1 MSGWRDEVAHYKN
14 ARAGSHPLPKPPNA
28 EAGRRANDGDPGG
41 GYPARFMQHPDDPLL
56 RHAPTRV
63 HGRYF
68 VRPSASTPAHWLI
81 GFHGQGQT
89 AEAFLADLERIP
101 RGPDWLV
108 ASIQGLNRHYA
119 GRTQA
124 IVASWMTS
132 QDRELAIADNLA
144 WVDTALDQ
152 IEREFGSPRSIV
164 FAGFSQGVAMAYRA
178 GLLGSRSCA
187 AILAGN
193 GDVPPELKTASGRA
207 WPLVL
212 VATGTRDEW
221 YTPARLAAD
230 AEVLRSLGAEVRTL
244 THDGAHE
251 WTNELAEAA
260 GRLLAGIAGRVAGAE
275 GA

>member
-1 MSGWRDEVAHYKN
+1 MPVLLKL
-14 ARAGSHPLPKPPNA
+14 AG
-28 EAGRRANDGDPGG
+28 GD
-41 GYPARFMQHPDDPLL
+41 YPARFMLDPDDPPLL
-56 RHAPTRV
+56 RHAPTQV

-68 VRPSASTPAHWLI
+68 VRPSASKPAHWLI
-81 GFHGQGQT
+81 GFHGQGHT

-101 RGPDWLV
+101 RGPDWVV
-108 ASIQGLNRHYA
+108 ASIQGLNRYYA

-132 QDRELAIADNLA
+132 QDRELAIADNVA

-152 IEREFGSPRSIV
+152 LEREFGRPRSIV

-178 GLLGSRSCA
+178 GLLGRRPCV

-193 GDVPPELKTASGRA
+193 GDVPPELKSATSRT

-212 VATGTRDEW
+212 VATGARDEW

-230 AEVLRSLGAEVRTL
+230 VEVLRGLGAEVRTL

-251 WTNELAEAA
+251 WTDELAEEA
-260 GRLLAGIAGRVAGAE
+260 GQLLAGVAGTVE
-275 GA
+275 GAESA